1 MTIFAWSDSLSVN
14 HKEIDQQHMRLVE
27 LLADLE
33 RAHAA
38 GEGKDMLAR
47 VIRELNDYVR
57 EHFSTEERL
66 MQHIGFPGLEAHMAQ
81 HEAFVE
87 KLLHFELDYLG
98 DRAELSQ
105 ELLAFL
111 KRWFEEHVTGF
122 DQEYARHFEQHGL
135 L

>member
-1 MTIFAWSDSLSVN
+1 MTIFVWSDSLSVN

-33 RAHAA
+33 LAHAA
-38 GEGKDMLAR
+38 GEGKDILSR

-66 MQHIGFPGLEAHMAQ
+66 MHRIGFPGLDAHVAQ

-98 DRAELSQ
+98 DRAELSH
-105 ELLAFL
+105 ELLIFL
-111 KRWFEEHVTGF
+111 QRWFEEHVTGF
-122 DQEYARHFEQHGL
+122 DQEYARHFERHGL